1 MILQEAM
8 DSFVLG
14 QMRQDAGR
22 GRMAE
27 GCMEALADYL
37 LHFSDLFQDDAEQ
50 DEGDLAEW
58 EQALEANMEQLFD
71 GDVEPTSELGGLEV
85 SQLDAEHLRDF
96 LGWYLMR
103 EVAADSTMIRDY
115 CEVLRAWLD
124 SLSRRRW
131 LTAAER
137 LEFLSV
143 VDELEPACVRAA
155 KAAQLLF
162 HFVRLGSGVAPRL
175 RGQRF
180 SEFAEGHA
188 RLVRIEG
195 QHVWL
200 QFDNHVEAIG
210 PLWLAEEIVRFLE
223 PGDVIDVELGL
234 RGDTWLMVDVGPVYP
249 SAVYV
254 DAEAL
259 HAPDKIT

>member
-1 MILQEAM
+1 MVLQEAM
-8 DSFVLG
+8 DFFVRH
-14 QMRQDAGR
+14 QIRDDAGQ
-22 GRMAE
+22 GRVAE
-27 GCMEALADYL
+27 SCMEALADYL
-37 LHFSDLFQDDAEQ
+37 LHFSDLFQDDGEHEDDQ
-50 DEGDLAEW
+50 MAEW
-58 EQALEANMEQLFD
+58 EHALEVNMERLFE
-71 GDVEPTSELGGLEV
+71 GDVEPISELGGLEV
-85 SQLDAEHLRDF
+85 RQLDAEHLRDF

-103 EVAADSTMIRDY
+103 EAGADSAMINAY
-115 CEVLRAWLD
+115 CDVLRGWLE
-124 SLSRRRW
+124 SLARRRW
-131 LTAAER
+131 VDEHAR

-143 VDELEPACVRAA
+143 VNELEPVCVRAT

-188 RLVRIEG
+188 RLHRIDG
-195 QHVWL
+195 QQVWF
-200 QFDNHVEAIG
+200 QFDNLEDSIG
-210 PLWLAEEIVRFLE
+210 PVWLAEEIVQFLE
-223 PGDVIDVELGL
+223 AGDVIDVEIGL

-254 DAEAL
+254 EAEAF

>member
-8 DSFVLG
+8 DAFVLG
-14 QMRQDAGR
+14 QMRQDTGR

-37 LHFSDLFQDDAEQ
+37 LHFSDLFQD
-50 DEGDLAEW
+50 EGEHEEGALAEW

-71 GDVEPTSELGGLEV
+71 GDVEPIAELGGLELG
-85 SQLDAEHLRDF
+85 QLDAEHLRDF

-103 EVAADSTMIRDY
+103 EVAADSSMIRDY
-115 CEVLRAWLD
+115 CGVLRSWLD
-124 SLSRRRW
+124 ALGRRRW
-131 LTAAER
+131 LSETAR
-137 LEFLSV
+137 LEFRSV
-143 VDELEPACVRAA
+143 IDELEPACLRAA
-155 KAAQLLF
+155 KAAHLLF

-188 RLVRIEG
+188 RLMRIEG

-200 QFDNHVEAIG
+200 QFDNHAEAIG

-259 HAPDKIT
+259 HAPDKVT